1 MTKARDWI
9 AGAAN
14 EAAGLAKR
22 AIGELSAR
30 PDLVLEGE
38 KQQASGRAEIEAARD
53 DGSPEERTVIGWKL
67 DPSERF
73 VLLGRFAP
81 RYARAVADHVTL
93 ATNMSPDTPVPA
105 RCSATIVGE
114 ADDGSGV
121 QALVVAIDGK
131 TDRPGGGTFHVTW
144 SLSPGRQAGESN
156 DVIASFG
163 WSPLAEPV
171 AIALFPARF

>member
-9 AGAAN
+9 AGVAD

-53 DGSPEERTVIGWKL
+53 DGSPAEKTVIGWKL

-93 ATNMSPDTPVPA
+93 ATNMSPDTPLPA
-105 RCSATIVGE
+105 PCSATIVGE

-144 SLSPGRQAGESN
+144 SLSPGRHAGESN